1 MESTEPSAQPICQL
15 CNLSFNQGNK
25 EAINFDCCQYIA
37 CRECVETRMMKNQT
51 NNFTINEQLDCP
63 FCHKDD
69 NDLEYSV
76 KVYPPNVDVAKEISQ
91 VTCEKHPE

>member
-1 MESTEPSAQPICQL
+1 
-15 CNLSFNQGNK
+15 
-25 EAINFDCCQYIA
+25 
-37 CRECVETRMMKNQT
+37 MMKNQT